1 MDEPRV
7 MFIDIPIT
15 QKSRSASPISPLAQ
29 QRGKHSSLFDLLSRR
44 FGRRSHDELFFHQNE
59 EDTCSSSTESY
70 SSASGQ
76 MVQGDHGGKSADNCS
91 YEFNQTSGSN
101 CSSDSGR
108 ESTNN
113 ANNPPTKSQRQC
125 RPSSKLRRAMQNLT
139 ISTRSLSCSSTPNKD
154 QIKPKVKIS
163 KKDSPSPVKKRI
175 LRQPVSYVYLKGV
188 SGLPTQ
194 RVPRSSVCCYHT
206 HA

>member
-1 MDEPRV
+1 

-15 QKSRSASPISPLAQ
+15 QKSRSASPLSPVAQ

-44 FGRRSHDELFFHQNE
+44 FGRRSHDELFFHHNE

-76 MVQGDHGGKSADNCS
+76 MAQGEHGEKSADNCS

-113 ANNPPTKSQRQC
+113 ANNTPLKLQRQG

-163 KKDSPSPVKKRI
+163 KKDSPSPAKKRI

>member
-7 MFIDIPIT
+7 MFIEIPAT
-15 QKSRSASPISPLAQ
+15 QKSRSASPLSP
-29 QRGKHSSLFDLLSRR
+29 SLGRDKPSGFFDLLSRR
-44 FGRRSHDELFFHQNE
+44 FGRRSHDELFFNQTE
-59 EDTCSSSTESY
+59 EDTCSSSTESC

-76 MVQGDHGGKSADNCS
+76 LAQGEIAKSRDSCS
-91 YEFNQTSGSN
+91 YEFNHTSGSN

-108 ESTNN
+108 DSADNTNN
-113 ANNPPTKSQRQC
+113 ALNLQC

-139 ISTRSLSCSSTPNKD
+139 ISTRSLSCSSTPSKE
-154 QIKPKVKIS
+154 QTKPKAKVN
-163 KKDSPSPVKKRI
+163 KKESPSPAKKRI
-175 LRQPVSYVYLKGV
+175 LRQPVSYIYLKGV